1 MLIIYYLYLQVIY
14 VKPGNEADLD
24 SLIQD
29 TIRLAVS
36 VNVMQCTTNFN
47 CHNQIGQLFFYMNIE
62 LS

>member
-47 CHNQIGQLFFYMNIE
+47 CHKIKLDNFFFT
-62 LS
+62 